1 MKKLSL
7 FLGMAVVA
15 SLSLTNCT
23 EKESLREH
31 PSVSEGIPFEIST
44 ELDVKTVNDGLAT
57 KWAEN
62 DSLNL
67 FHAVA
72 GETSYVSDGK
82 FTLDA
87 TREGVFTGE
96 LASALDN
103 EQSYDWYAIYPYEK
117 YVKTPAA
124 TNSGYRNLG
133 QISNGKYLTQNGN
146 DSKAHLCGAAL
157 PLYGVAKS
165 VASDAMPQMQMKNL
179 TSVVAVDVNNTTTE
193 ALNVNSIKFTSTEDI
208 VGTYYIDF
216 TGESVKYTM
225 SDAKYVKSTASL
237 TVENSEI
244 AAGAKATF
252 YIPIKPHTVAAGS
265 TLTLSVNGYEKES
278 PAFTKDVTFTA
289 GKIKTLVFEYDKV
302 VVDYVTIPWTEDF
315 SGDLSLYTLTNG
327 ETTTKT
333 YNEKRADGTAP
344 ELLIS
349 KSNGS
354 FAAKVKAD
362 AGNYLLTFKSNNP
375 SYLTVTA
382 SDENVVIKPENIDTN
397 NKSAKYSIT
406 IPEGGSTFTLTFTNT
421 NSNNARFD
429 DVSLIKDERIVL
441 SAPSNVMADL
451 ATNVP
456 NSIEVVWDAVE
467 NAGSYVVTAKPATG
481 NAVTKEVSTNSC
493 TLEGLAYNTEYT
505 ISIYAKSSDETKYFD
520 SPVFTLEEKIT
531 TGSEPAIITVDKT
544 NVTIA
549 GDGDVITLKYS
560 VKNPVEGESISAI
573 SSESWISTFDF
584 DTTGEVSFRVDA
596 NEGEERTAT
605 VTLSY
610 KGAADVI
617 VAVKQLAK
625 GVMAEKKT
633 FVIKSDDIV
642 SDSKY
647 DSYTYDDKTNGR
659 TWLISFGGNNKSVGT
674 NSSNRKK
681 CVLSNYTKYA
691 ISPVTKN
698 DVASAFASTTK
709 LDRVLGV
716 KCEIGGGSNQN
727 KTEIYLIYSEDGNT
741 FSQIT
746 LTKGEQGKYNEAS
759 EFEFAEL
766 SGYFAILFR
775 STTTSGNWRLDD
787 VNLTFT
793 YMK

>member
-1 MKKLSL
+1 MMKKLSL

-124 TNSGYRNLG
+124 TNSGHRNLG

-252 YIPIKPHTVAAGS
+252 YIPIKPHTAKAGS

-278 PAFTKDVTFTA
+278 PSLTKDVTFTA
-289 GKIKTLVFEYDKV
+289 GKIKTLKFDYNSSSVTTEYKSLAELSAAILDGKTEFTLNLTDPAVVTRVCSDNKTIYLQDKTGGMMFFGSNLIPDAKAGTTISGKITGTAELFNGLPEV
-302 VVDYVTIPWTEDF
+302 TVVDLSGATTGETTEIPYTELTIAELNADFNKYLNMQVKLSGVEVSAAFSNDDKNGEVKQGENTLAIYVKNTTDKYSFAVGQLGDIVVFPAIYNTKKQVYFWAASDFAITGAADVTSVINLGSAFSVNVGKTVSLNASTNSTATIKYSSEDETIATVSAEGVVTGVNEGTVKITASVDAVKGF
-315 SGDLSLYTLTNG
+315 TAATATTTITVNPAGTVIKESKVLYTLTPAKGTNNSYNG
-327 ETTTKT
+327 NCDIIVNDIKWNLTGNSTMIPWRLGGKQLSKVDRALYTKT
-333 YNEKRADGTAP
+333 PYPKALTS
-344 ELLIS
+344 I
-349 KSNGS
+349 
-354 FAAKVKAD
+354 KVYF
-362 AGNYLLTFKSNNP
+362 GVTN
-375 SYLTVTA
+375 LTVN
-382 SDENVVIKPENIDTN
+382 SCKLI
-397 NKSAKYSIT
+397 YS
-406 IPEGGSTFTLTFTNT
+406 
-421 NSNNARFD
+421 
-429 DVSLIKDERIVL
+429 
-441 SAPSNVMADL
+441 
-451 ATNVP
+451 
-456 NSIEVVWDAVE
+456 
-467 NAGSYVVTAKPATG
+467 
-481 NAVTKEVSTNSC
+481 TKE
-493 TLEGLAYNTEYT
+493 
-505 ISIYAKSSDETKYFD
+505 DF
-520 SPVFTLEEKIT
+520 
-531 TGSEPAIITVDKT
+531 SESKEITVDF
-544 NVTIA
+544 VA
-549 GDGDVITLKYS
+549 S
-560 VKNPVEGESISAI
+560 
-573 SSESWISTFDF
+573 
-584 DTTGEVSFRVDA
+584 
-596 NEGEERTAT
+596 NEKGEEVVADFPANAY
-605 VTLSY
+605 Y
-610 KGAADVI
+610 KI
-617 VAVKQLAK
+617 VFNV
-625 GVMAEKKT
+625 
-633 FVIKSDDIV
+633 
-642 SDSKY
+642 
-647 DSYTYDDKTNGR
+647 
-659 TWLISFGGNNKSVGT
+659 
-674 NSSNRKK
+674 
-681 CVLSNYTKYA
+681 
-691 ISPVTKN
+691 
-698 DVASAFASTTK
+698 
-709 LDRVLGV
+709 
-716 KCEIGGGSNQN
+716 
-727 KTEIYLIYSEDGNT
+727 
-741 FSQIT
+741 
-746 LTKGEQGKYNEAS
+746 
-759 EFEFAEL
+759 
-766 SGYFAILFR
+766 
-775 STTTSGNWRLDD
+775 TTSGTRNQYVELSKIEF
-787 VNLTFT
+787 LGIE
-793 YMK
+793 

>member
-1 MKKLSL
+1 MMKKLSL

-252 YIPIKPHTVAAGS
+252 YIPIKPHTAKAGS

-278 PAFTKDVTFTA
+278 PSLTKDVTFTA
-289 GKIKTLVFEYDKV
+289 GKIKTCKFDYNSSSVTTEYKSLAELSAAVLDGKTEFTLNLTDPAVVTRVCSDDKTIYLQDKTGGMMFFGSNLIPDAKAGTTISGKITGTAV
-302 VVDYVTIPWTEDF
+302 LFNGLPEVEGVDLSGATTGETTEIPYTELTIAELNADFNKYLNMQVKLSGVEVSAAFSKSDRNGTVKQGENTLAIYVKNTTEDF
-315 SGDLSLYTLTNG
+315 SFTEGQLGDIVVFPGLYKSNKQGNFWAVSDFTITGAADVTSVINLGSAFSVNVGKTVSLNASTNSTATIKYSSEDETIATVSAEGVVTGVNEGTVKITASVDAVKGFTAATATTTITVNPAGTVIKESKVLYTLTPAKGTNNSYNG
-327 ETTTKT
+327 NCDIIVNDIKWNLTGNSTMIPWRLGGKQLSKVDRALYTKT
-333 YNEKRADGTAP
+333 PYPKALTS
-344 ELLIS
+344 I
-349 KSNGS
+349 
-354 FAAKVKAD
+354 KVYF
-362 AGNYLLTFKSNNP
+362 GVTN
-375 SYLTVTA
+375 LTVN
-382 SDENVVIKPENIDTN
+382 SCKLI
-397 NKSAKYSIT
+397 YS
-406 IPEGGSTFTLTFTNT
+406 
-421 NSNNARFD
+421 
-429 DVSLIKDERIVL
+429 
-441 SAPSNVMADL
+441 
-451 ATNVP
+451 
-456 NSIEVVWDAVE
+456 
-467 NAGSYVVTAKPATG
+467 
-481 NAVTKEVSTNSC
+481 TKE
-493 TLEGLAYNTEYT
+493 
-505 ISIYAKSSDETKYFD
+505 DF
-520 SPVFTLEEKIT
+520 
-531 TGSEPAIITVDKT
+531 SESKEITVDF
-544 NVTIA
+544 VA
-549 GDGDVITLKYS
+549 S
-560 VKNPVEGESISAI
+560 
-573 SSESWISTFDF
+573 
-584 DTTGEVSFRVDA
+584 
-596 NEGEERTAT
+596 NEKGEEVVADFPANAY
-605 VTLSY
+605 Y
-610 KGAADVI
+610 KI
-617 VAVKQLAK
+617 VFNV
-625 GVMAEKKT
+625 
-633 FVIKSDDIV
+633 
-642 SDSKY
+642 
-647 DSYTYDDKTNGR
+647 
-659 TWLISFGGNNKSVGT
+659 
-674 NSSNRKK
+674 
-681 CVLSNYTKYA
+681 
-691 ISPVTKN
+691 
-698 DVASAFASTTK
+698 
-709 LDRVLGV
+709 
-716 KCEIGGGSNQN
+716 
-727 KTEIYLIYSEDGNT
+727 
-741 FSQIT
+741 
-746 LTKGEQGKYNEAS
+746 
-759 EFEFAEL
+759 
-766 SGYFAILFR
+766 
-775 STTTSGNWRLDD
+775 TTSGTRNQYVELSKIEF
-787 VNLTFT
+787 LGIE
-793 YMK
+793 

>member
-1 MKKLSL
+1 MMKKLSL

-31 PSVSEGIPFEIST
+31 SSVSEGIPFEIST

-117 YVKTPAA
+117 YVKTPTA

-252 YIPIKPHTVAAGS
+252 YIPIKPHTAKAGS

-278 PAFTKDVTFTA
+278 PSLTKDVTFTA
-289 GKIKTLVFEYDKV
+289 GKIKTLKFDYNSSSVTTEYKSLAELSAAILDGKTEFTLNLTDPAVVTRVCSDNKTIYLQDKTGGMMFFGSNLIPDAKAGTTISGKITGTAELFNGLPEV
-302 VVDYVTIPWTEDF
+302 TVVDLSGATTGETTEIPYTELTIAELNADFNKYLNMQVKLSGVEVSAAFSNDDRNGEVKQGENTLAIYVKNTKEDF
-315 SGDLSLYTLTNG
+315 SFTNG
-327 ETTTKT
+327 QLGDIVVFPAIYNTKKQV
-333 YNEKRADGTAP
+333 YFWA
-344 ELLIS
+344 
-349 KSNGS
+349 
-354 FAAKVKAD
+354 
-362 AGNYLLTFKSNNP
+362 
-375 SYLTVTA
+375 A
-382 SDENVVIKPENIDTN
+382 SDF
-397 NKSAKYSIT
+397 AIT
-406 IPEGGSTFTLTFTNT
+406 
-421 NSNNARFD
+421 
-429 DVSLIKDERIVL
+429 
-441 SAPSNVMADL
+441 
-451 ATNVP
+451 
-456 NSIEVVWDAVE
+456 
-467 NAGSYVVTAKPATG
+467 
-481 NAVTKEVSTNSC
+481 
-493 TLEGLAYNTEYT
+493 
-505 ISIYAKSSDETKYFD
+505 
-520 SPVFTLEEKIT
+520 
-531 TGSEPAIITVDKT
+531 
-544 NVTIA
+544 
-549 GDGDVITLKYS
+549 
-560 VKNPVEGESISAI
+560 
-573 SSESWISTFDF
+573 
-584 DTTGEVSFRVDA
+584 
-596 NEGEERTAT
+596 
-605 VTLSY
+605 
-610 KGAADVI
+610 GAADVTSVI
-617 VAVKQLAK
+617 NLGSAFSVNVGKTVSLNASTNSTATIKYSSEDETIATVSAEGVVTGVNEGTVKITASVDAVKGFTAATATTTITVNPAGTISEDKYFVKVTEAPTDWSGTYLIVCEDQKAAFDGSLEKLDVVDNCKKVEVAGGKILATDDL
-625 GVMAEKKT
+625 KKIT
-633 FVIKSDDIV
+633 FVINGTNKSLKAASGMYV
-642 SDSKY
+642 GYTAAKNGLNTSDEVIENKF
-647 DSYTYDDKTNGR
+647 DLDKEGNA
-659 TWLISFGGNNKSVGT
+659 LISSGTAPSYLKFNKSSDQMRFRYFKTGQT
-674 NSSNRKK
+674 
-681 CVLSNYTKYA
+681 A
-691 ISPVTKN
+691 IQLY
-698 DVASAFASTTK
+698 K
-709 LDRVLGV
+709 L
-716 KCEIGGGSNQN
+716 
-727 KTEIYLIYSEDGNT
+727 ED
-741 FSQIT
+741 
-746 LTKGEQGKYNEAS
+746 
-759 EFEFAEL
+759 
-766 SGYFAILFR
+766 
-775 STTTSGNWRLDD
+775 
-787 VNLTFT
+787 
-793 YMK
+793 

>member
-1 MKKLSL
+1 MMKKLSL

-31 PSVSEGIPFEIST
+31 SSVSEGIPFEIST

-117 YVKTPAA
+117 YVKTPTA

-252 YIPIKPHTVAAGS
+252 YIPIKPHTAKAGS

-278 PAFTKDVTFTA
+278 PSLTKDVTFTA
-289 GKIKTLVFEYDKV
+289 GKIKTLKFDYNSSSVTTEYKSLAELSAAILDGKTEFTLNLTDPAVVTRVCSDNKTIYLQDKTGGMMFFGSNLIPDAKAGTTISGKITGTAELFNGLPEV
-302 VVDYVTIPWTEDF
+302 TVVDLSGATTGETTEIPYTELTIAELNADFNKYLNMQVKLSGVEVSAAFSNDDRNGEVKQGENTLAIYVKNTKEDF
-315 SGDLSLYTLTNG
+315 SFTNG
-327 ETTTKT
+327 QLGDIVVFPAIYNTKKQV
-333 YNEKRADGTAP
+333 YFWA
-344 ELLIS
+344 
-349 KSNGS
+349 
-354 FAAKVKAD
+354 
-362 AGNYLLTFKSNNP
+362 
-375 SYLTVTA
+375 A
-382 SDENVVIKPENIDTN
+382 SDF
-397 NKSAKYSIT
+397 AIT
-406 IPEGGSTFTLTFTNT
+406 
-421 NSNNARFD
+421 
-429 DVSLIKDERIVL
+429 
-441 SAPSNVMADL
+441 
-451 ATNVP
+451 
-456 NSIEVVWDAVE
+456 
-467 NAGSYVVTAKPATG
+467 
-481 NAVTKEVSTNSC
+481 
-493 TLEGLAYNTEYT
+493 
-505 ISIYAKSSDETKYFD
+505 
-520 SPVFTLEEKIT
+520 
-531 TGSEPAIITVDKT
+531 
-544 NVTIA
+544 
-549 GDGDVITLKYS
+549 
-560 VKNPVEGESISAI
+560 
-573 SSESWISTFDF
+573 
-584 DTTGEVSFRVDA
+584 
-596 NEGEERTAT
+596 
-605 VTLSY
+605 
-610 KGAADVI
+610 GAADVTSVI
-617 VAVKQLAK
+617 NLGSAFSVNVGKTVSLNASTNSTATIKYSSEDETIATVSAEGVVTGVNEGTVKITASVDAVKGFTAATATTTITVNPAGTISEDKYFVKVTEAPTDWSGTYLIVCEDQKAAFDGSLEKLDAVNNYKEVEVAGGKILATDDL
-625 GVMAEKKT
+625 KKIT
-633 FVIKSDDIV
+633 FVINGTNKSLKAASGMYV
-642 SDSKY
+642 GYTAAKNGLNTSDEVIENKF
-647 DSYTYDDKTNGR
+647 DLDKEGNA
-659 TWLISFGGNNKSVGT
+659 LISSGTAPSYLKFNKSSDQMRFRYFKTGQT
-674 NSSNRKK
+674 
-681 CVLSNYTKYA
+681 A
-691 ISPVTKN
+691 IQLY
-698 DVASAFASTTK
+698 K
-709 LDRVLGV
+709 L
-716 KCEIGGGSNQN
+716 
-727 KTEIYLIYSEDGNT
+727 ED
-741 FSQIT
+741 
-746 LTKGEQGKYNEAS
+746 
-759 EFEFAEL
+759 
-766 SGYFAILFR
+766 
-775 STTTSGNWRLDD
+775 
-787 VNLTFT
+787 
-793 YMK
+793 

>member
-1 MKKLSL
+1 MMKKLSL

-96 LASALDN
+96 LASALEK

-252 YIPIKPHTVAAGS
+252 YIPIKPHTAKAGS

-278 PAFTKDVTFTA
+278 PALTKDVTFTA
-289 GKIKTLVFEYDKV
+289 GKIKTLKFDYNSSSVTTEYKSLAELSAAILDGKTEFTLNLTDPAVVTRACSDNKTIYLQDKTGGMMFFGSNLIPDAKAGTTISGKITGTAELFNGLPEV
-302 VVDYVTIPWTEDF
+302 TVVDLSGATTGETTEIPYTELTIAELNADFNKYLNMQVKLSGVEVSAAFSNDDRNGEVKQGENTLAIYVKNTKEDF
-315 SGDLSLYTLTNG
+315 SFTNGQLGDIVVFPAIYNTKKQVYFWAASDFAITGAADVTSVINLGSAFSVNVGKTVSLNASTNSTATIKYSSEDETIATVSAEGVVTGVNEGTVKITASVDAVKGFTAATATTTITVNPAGTVIKESKVLYTLTPAKGTNNSYNG
-327 ETTTKT
+327 NCDIIVNDIKWNLTGNSTMIPWRLGGKQLSKVDRALYTKT
-333 YNEKRADGTAP
+333 PYPKALTS
-344 ELLIS
+344 I
-349 KSNGS
+349 
-354 FAAKVKAD
+354 KVYF
-362 AGNYLLTFKSNNP
+362 GVTN
-375 SYLTVTA
+375 LTVN
-382 SDENVVIKPENIDTN
+382 SCKLI
-397 NKSAKYSIT
+397 YS
-406 IPEGGSTFTLTFTNT
+406 
-421 NSNNARFD
+421 
-429 DVSLIKDERIVL
+429 
-441 SAPSNVMADL
+441 
-451 ATNVP
+451 
-456 NSIEVVWDAVE
+456 
-467 NAGSYVVTAKPATG
+467 
-481 NAVTKEVSTNSC
+481 TKE
-493 TLEGLAYNTEYT
+493 
-505 ISIYAKSSDETKYFD
+505 DF
-520 SPVFTLEEKIT
+520 
-531 TGSEPAIITVDKT
+531 SESKEITVDF
-544 NVTIA
+544 VA
-549 GDGDVITLKYS
+549 S
-560 VKNPVEGESISAI
+560 
-573 SSESWISTFDF
+573 
-584 DTTGEVSFRVDA
+584 
-596 NEGEERTAT
+596 NEKGEEVVADFPANAY
-605 VTLSY
+605 Y
-610 KGAADVI
+610 KI
-617 VAVKQLAK
+617 VFNV
-625 GVMAEKKT
+625 
-633 FVIKSDDIV
+633 
-642 SDSKY
+642 
-647 DSYTYDDKTNGR
+647 
-659 TWLISFGGNNKSVGT
+659 
-674 NSSNRKK
+674 
-681 CVLSNYTKYA
+681 
-691 ISPVTKN
+691 
-698 DVASAFASTTK
+698 
-709 LDRVLGV
+709 
-716 KCEIGGGSNQN
+716 
-727 KTEIYLIYSEDGNT
+727 
-741 FSQIT
+741 
-746 LTKGEQGKYNEAS
+746 
-759 EFEFAEL
+759 
-766 SGYFAILFR
+766 
-775 STTTSGNWRLDD
+775 TTSGTRNQYVELSKIEF
-787 VNLTFT
+787 LGIE
-793 YMK
+793 

>member
-1 MKKLSL
+1 MMKKLSL

-124 TNSGYRNLG
+124 TNSGHRNLG

-252 YIPIKPHTVAAGS
+252 YIPIKPHTAKAGS

-278 PAFTKDVTFTA
+278 PSLTKDVTFTA
-289 GKIKTLVFEYDKV
+289 GKIKTLKFDYNSSSVTTEYKSLAELSAAILDGKTEFTLNLTDPAVVTRVCSDNKTIYLQDKTGGMMFFGSNLIP
-302 VVDYVTIPWTEDF
+302 DAKAGTTI
-315 SGDLSLYTLTNG
+315 SGKITGTAWLFNGLPEVEGVDLSGATTG
-327 ETTTKT
+327 ETTEIPYTELT
-333 YNEKRADGTAP
+333 IAELNADFNKYLNMQVKLSGVEVSAAF
-344 ELLIS
+344 
-349 KSNGS
+349 SNDDKNGEVKQGENTLAIYVKNTTDKYS
-354 FAAKVKAD
+354 FAVGQLGDIVVFPAIYNTKKQVYFWA
-362 AGNYLLTFKSNNP
+362 
-375 SYLTVTA
+375 A
-382 SDENVVIKPENIDTN
+382 SDFT
-397 NKSAKYSIT
+397 IT
-406 IPEGGSTFTLTFTNT
+406 
-421 NSNNARFD
+421 
-429 DVSLIKDERIVL
+429 
-441 SAPSNVMADL
+441 
-451 ATNVP
+451 
-456 NSIEVVWDAVE
+456 
-467 NAGSYVVTAKPATG
+467 
-481 NAVTKEVSTNSC
+481 
-493 TLEGLAYNTEYT
+493 
-505 ISIYAKSSDETKYFD
+505 
-520 SPVFTLEEKIT
+520 
-531 TGSEPAIITVDKT
+531 
-544 NVTIA
+544 
-549 GDGDVITLKYS
+549 
-560 VKNPVEGESISAI
+560 
-573 SSESWISTFDF
+573 
-584 DTTGEVSFRVDA
+584 
-596 NEGEERTAT
+596 
-605 VTLSY
+605 
-610 KGAADVI
+610 GAADVTSVI
-617 VAVKQLAK
+617 NLGSAFSVNVGETVSLNASTNSTAAIKYSSEDETIATVSAEGVVTGVKEGTVKITASVDAVKGFTAATATTTITVNPA
-625 GVMAEKKT
+625 GTVEKST
-633 FVIKSDDIV
+633 FVVKSDDVV
-642 SDSKY
+642 SNSAY
-647 DSYTYDDKTNGR
+647 ESYSETIDNRGWKIT
-659 TWLISFGGNNKSVGT
+659 FGGNNKSVGT
-674 NSSNRKK
+674 NKKNRESCKI
-681 CVLSNYTKYA
+681 SEKYDV
-691 ISPVTKN
+691 SPVTKN

-716 KCEIGGGSNQN
+716 KCEIGGGSNQD